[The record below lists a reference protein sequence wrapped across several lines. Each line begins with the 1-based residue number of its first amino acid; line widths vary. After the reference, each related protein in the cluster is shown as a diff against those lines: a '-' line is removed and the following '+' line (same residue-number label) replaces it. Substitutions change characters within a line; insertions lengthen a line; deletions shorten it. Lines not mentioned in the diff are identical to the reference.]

1 MDVSVASI
9 VVNITETLQT
19 GTDFTERNKIQLR
32 TDISRPSAR
41 HAVVKVRYVHPKAC
55 TPLAQLQGDVDGH
68 KSTK

>member
-9 VVNITETLQT
+9 VVNIQT

-55 TPLAQLQGDVDGH
+55 TPLAQLHGDVDGH